1 MVIVINVV
9 FIYSYDYSLQFIVY
23 SLCVCI
29 CFMLVVD
36 FPCWAL
42 GSFLYVL
49 YVQENSYGSGKILG
63 GLGMCI
69 EGEWNQ
75 LTARTIRG

>member
-1 MVIVINVV
+1 M
-9 FIYSYDYSLQFIVY
+9 IYDH
-23 SLCVCI
+23 SLCVRL

-49 YVQENSYGSGKILG
+49 YVQENSYGGGKVLG
-63 GLGMCI
+63 SLGMCI
-69 EGEWNQ
+69 EGE
-75 LTARTIRG
+75 